1 MATFVSAF
9 DCKNETHVM
18 WLKQIGADMA
28 KAVNGEKVDVIN
40 TIQTNPLSGVP
51 KMSNPAD
58 FAYVHFQL
66 CMKYTNA
73 VLNNDAFVPQK
84 E

>member
-1 MATFVSAF
+1 MATFVNAF

-58 FAYVHFQL
+58 FAYIHFQL

>member
-1 MATFVSAF
+1 MATFVRAF

-18 WLKQIGADMA
+18 WLKQIGTDMA

-73 VLNNDAFVPQK
+73 VLNNDAFIPQK